1 MTDATA
7 AARVDEFTRAS
18 YGRLLA
24 LLSAPTRDIA
34 AAEDALSDAVESAL
48 RSWPESGVPTNP
60 EGWLFTVARNKLRD
74 RYRSAAYRTSVELDD
89 TTTAIPAPDA
99 IPEPIEDK
107 RLALLFVCAH
117 PAINQNAH
125 TPLMLQTVLGV
136 DAAKIAQAY
145 AIPASTMAQRLV
157 RAKRRIRDA
166 GIAFVVPEREALP
179 GRLET
184 VLEAVYGAFAVDWQ
198 GIAGMRERDSLAGEA
213 LHLARTLA
221 ELLPDEPEVLGL
233 NALIALSESRSK
245 TRIDDDGV
253 LVPID
258 EQDPAHWDATLID
271 EGESLLAR
279 AHDLGRVGRFQLE
292 AAVQSVHCDRRRTGR
307 TDWAALATLY
317 HALLDRAPTLGAA
330 VSLAIVVGEINGPAE
345 GLARLGG
352 IDDTRLARFQP
363 AWAARAHLLAELGE
377 TAAAETAYGRAI
389 ALTTDPAMRALLAR
403 RRAAVNSNSGEA
415 ATDVTSVGSQP

>member
-1 MTDATA
+1 MSDVK
-7 AARVDEFTRAS
+7 ARVDEVTRAS

-34 AAEDALSDAVESAL
+34 AAEDALADAVEGAL
-48 RSWPESGVPTNP
+48 RTWPESGVPTNP

-89 TTTAIPAPDA
+89 TATAIPAPDLA
-99 IPEPIEDK
+99 TGPIEDR
-107 RLALLFVCAH
+107 RLELLFVCAH
-117 PAINQNAH
+117 PAINRNVR

-136 DAAKIAQAY
+136 DAAQIAQAY

-166 GIAFVVPEREALP
+166 GISFVVPARDALA
-179 GRLET
+179 GRLEN
-184 VLEAVYGAFAVDWQ
+184 VLEAIYGAFAVDWQ
-198 GIAGMRERDSLAGEA
+198 GIAGMSERDSLAGEA

-221 ELLPDEPEVLGL
+221 ELLPDEAEALGL
-233 NALIALSESRSK
+233 NALIALSESRSR
-245 TRIDDDGV
+245 TRIDDGV

-258 EQDPAHWDATLID
+258 EQDPDRWDAALIA
-271 EGESLLAR
+271 EGENLLAR

-317 HALLDRAPTLGAA
+317 RALLDTAPTLGSA
-330 VSLAIVVGEINGPAE
+330 VSLAVVIAETNGPAD
-345 GLARLGG
+345 GLAQLDA
-352 IDDTRLARFQP
+352 IDDKRLARFQP

-377 TAAAETAYGRAI
+377 TAAADAAYEHAV
-389 ALTTDPAMRALLAR
+389 ALTTDPAMRGLLTR
-403 RRAAVNSNSGEA
+403 RRATKE
-415 ATDVTSVGSQP
+415 VGSRL

>member
-1 MTDATA
+1 MSDVK
-7 AARVDEFTRAS
+7 ARVDEVTRAS

-34 AAEDALSDAVESAL
+34 AAEDALADAVEGAL
-48 RSWPESGVPTNP
+48 RTWPESGVPTNP

-89 TTTAIPAPDA
+89 TATAIPAPDLA
-99 IPEPIEDK
+99 TGPIEDR
-107 RLALLFVCAH
+107 RLELLFVCAH
-117 PAINQNAH
+117 PAINRNVR

-136 DAAKIAQAY
+136 DAAQIAQAY

-166 GIAFVVPEREALP
+166 GISFVVPARDALA
-179 GRLET
+179 GRLEN
-184 VLEAVYGAFAVDWQ
+184 VLEAIYGAFAVDWQ
-198 GIAGMRERDSLAGEA
+198 GIAGMSERDSLAGEA

-221 ELLPDEPEVLGL
+221 ELLPDEAEALGL
-233 NALIALSESRSK
+233 NALIALSESRSR
-245 TRIDDDGV
+245 TRIDDGV

-258 EQDPAHWDATLID
+258 EQDPDRWDAALIA
-271 EGESLLAR
+271 EGENLLAR

-307 TDWAALATLY
+307 TDWAALATL
-317 HALLDRAPTLGAA
+317 HRALLDTAPTLGSA
-330 VSLAIVVGEINGPAE
+330 VSLAVVIAETNGPAD
-345 GLARLGG
+345 GLAQLDA
-352 IDDTRLARFQP
+352 IDDKRLARFQP

-377 TAAAETAYGRAI
+377 TAAADAAYEHAV
-389 ALTTDPAMRALLAR
+389 ALTTDPAMRGLLTR
-403 RRAAVNSNSGEA
+403 RRATKE
-415 ATDVTSVGSQP
+415 VGSRL

>member
-1 MTDATA
+1 MK
-7 AARVDEFTRAS
+7 ARVDEVTRAS

-34 AAEDALSDAVESAL
+34 AAEDALADAVEGAL
-48 RSWPESGVPTNP
+48 RTWPESGVPTNP

-89 TTTAIPAPDA
+89 TATAIPAPDLA
-99 IPEPIEDK
+99 TGPIEDR
-107 RLALLFVCAH
+107 RLELLFVCAH
-117 PAINQNAH
+117 PAINRNVR

-136 DAAKIAQAY
+136 DAAQIAQAY

-166 GIAFVVPEREALP
+166 GISFVVPARDALA
-179 GRLET
+179 GRLEN
-184 VLEAVYGAFAVDWQ
+184 VLEAIYGAFAVDWQ
-198 GIAGMRERDSLAGEA
+198 GIAGMSERDSLAGEA

-221 ELLPDEPEVLGL
+221 ELLPDEPEALGL
-233 NALIALSESRSK
+233 NALIALSESRSS
-245 TRIDDDGV
+245 TRIDDGV

-258 EQDPAHWDATLID
+258 EQDPDRWDAALIA
-271 EGESLLAR
+271 EGENLLAR

-317 HALLDRAPTLGAA
+317 RALLDTAPTLGAA
-330 VSLAIVVGEINGPAE
+330 VSLAVVIAETNGPAD
-345 GLARLGG
+345 GLAQLDA
-352 IDDTRLARFQP
+352 IDDKRLARFQP
-363 AWAARAHLLAELGE
+363 AWAARVPPL
-377 TAAAETAYGRAI
+377 
-389 ALTTDPAMRALLAR
+389 
-403 RRAAVNSNSGEA
+403 
-415 ATDVTSVGSQP
+415 DVRIRVRQPG